1 MTRALA
7 VSFAVVVSV
16 SAVSAGAQ
24 TPPVSAPP
32 VPQPEIRGVIA
43 AGTTVQ
49 LIKDGF
55 QGTEG
60 PVATPNGEL
69 YFTDPYA
76 SKMYKMDKAG
86 NVTLWREDTGGTSGI
101 FLLKDGRLLAAETG
115 RHRLVAIDP
124 DGKLTPLVT
133 VGVGGR
139 ALRLTNDMIV
149 DKKGGIYFTDPAP
162 FAFAGQPPPTEMPPG
177 FVYYLPP
184 KGNLILIDDQ
194 IARPN
199 GISLTFDGKI
209 LFIADTD
216 SENLW
221 AFDVQP
227 DGTAKNRRSFVKLHE
242 PQARPDGTFSS
253 RADGMAMDT
262 DGRLYVTTSSGVQVI
277 DARGQYL
284 GTIRTPKNPSNLA
297 FGGPDRRTLYI
308 TGRDSL
314 FSVKMLSQGP
324 ADRAK

>member
-1 MTRALA
+1 MTRASA
-7 VSFAVVVSV
+7 VSFAVVLSV
-16 SAVSAGAQ
+16 SALSAGAQ
-24 TPPVSAPP
+24 TPPTPPPP
-32 VPQPEIRGVIA
+32 VPQAAIPGVIA

-60 PVATPNGEL
+60 PVATPTGEL

-76 SKMYKMDKAG
+76 SKMYKMDKGG

-101 FLLKDGRLLAAETG
+101 FLLKNGRLLGAETG

-184 KGNLILIDDQ
+184 TGNLILIDDQ

-262 DGRLYVTTSSGVQVI
+262 EGRLYVTTSSGVQVI
-277 DARGQYL
+277 DAHGQYL

-324 ADRAK
+324 ADRSK

>member
-1 MTRALA
+1 MTRGFA
-7 VSFAVVVSV
+7 VSFTVVLSLSAAALAQSV
-16 SAVSAGAQ
+16 Q
-24 TPPVSAPP
+24 TPQS
-32 VPQPEIRGVIA
+32 EISGVIA

-60 PVATPNGEL
+60 PVATPDGGL

-76 SKMYKMDKAG
+76 SKMYKMDKDG

-101 FLLKDGRLLAAETG
+101 FLLKNGRLLGAETG

-124 DGKLTPLVT
+124 DGKLTPLAI

-162 FAFAGQPPPTEMPPG
+162 FAFAGQPVPTEMPPG

-184 KGNLILIDDQ
+184 QGNLMLIDDQ

-199 GISLTFDGKI
+199 GLSLSFDGKI
-209 LFIADTD
+209 LFVDDTD
-216 SENLW
+216 TENLW

-227 DGTAKNRRSFVKLHE
+227 DGTAKNRRSFVKLHD
-242 PQARPDGTFSS
+242 PQPRPDGTLRSG
-253 RADGMAMDT
+253 ADGMAMDT
-262 DGRLYVTTSSGVQVI
+262 EGRLYVTTSSGVQVI
-277 DARGQYL
+277 DPRGQYL
-284 GTIRTPKNPSNLA
+284 GTIRVPKNPSNLA

-324 ADRAK
+324 PDRAK

>member
-1 MTRALA
+1 
-7 VSFAVVVSV
+7 
-16 SAVSAGAQ
+16 
-24 TPPVSAPP
+24 
-32 VPQPEIRGVIA
+32 
-43 AGTTVQ
+43 
-49 LIKDGF
+49 
-55 QGTEG
+55 
-60 PVATPNGEL
+60 
-69 YFTDPYA
+69 
-76 SKMYKMDKAG
+76 
-86 NVTLWREDTGGTSGI
+86 LWREDTGGTSGI

-262 DGRLYVTTSSGVQVI
+262 EGRLYVTTSSGVQVI
-277 DARGQYL
+277 DSRGQYL

>member
-1 MTRALA
+1 MLSAHSGKSRPTIVTGAVTALPKLCCQLA
-7 VSFAVVVSV
+7 EPRS
-16 SAVSAGAQ
+16 G
-24 TPPVSAPP
+24 VSAPAVSSSGARVVAGIAP
-32 VPQPEIRGVIA
+32 ANGVS
-43 AGTTVQ
+43 T
-49 LIKDGF
+49 
-55 QGTEG
+55 
-60 PVATPNGEL
+60 
-69 YFTDPYA
+69 
-76 SKMYKMDKAG
+76 
-86 NVTLWREDTGGTSGI
+86 DTGGTSGI

-262 DGRLYVTTSSGVQVI
+262 EGRLYVTTSSGVQVI
-277 DARGQYL
+277 DSRGQYL